1 MATIDVITKTPSNSQ
16 IIKILN
22 QIIRRY
28 NSLAGLYAYKGS
40 VQTYND
46 LLAIQ
51 NPQIGDVYNV
61 MQEDA
66 EEGIAAG
73 SNFAWNGTEWD
84 NLGMGMDGLV
94 KKING
99 FIPDD
104 LGAVIFQYIKN
115 ITNNKGTLTVTI
127 RNGESESNLVI
138 ETGKVKTVNGIEP
151 DETGNISIEV
161 PQPTIATQEEAEV
174 GTDNIKFMT
183 PLRVKQAISALAG
196 DSSWTISQGTN
207 GWARESSTGFT
218 IQWGYGRDPRYKNG
232 GHDEHSNVVVTL
244 PRAFTA
250 VYGIWAGNVGT
261 VGKYCCYVWS
271 ITKTKFNMGGSNN
284 SDGNALPYWWAVGIS

>member
-1 MATIDVITKTPSNSQ
+1 MAQQINEITKIPSNSEV
-16 IIKILN
+16 IKILN

-61 MQEDA
+61 IQEDA

-127 RNGESESNLVI
+127 RNGESESKLVI

-151 DETGNISIEV
+151 DEIGNISIEV

-174 GTDNIKFMT
+174 GTDNTKFMT
-183 PLRVKQAISALAG
+183 PLRVKQAIDALVDISTAINNTISITTG
-196 DSSWTISQGTN
+196 TISHGGTIPLPNGFTRGECRYAVWSHDMPDGDKSYGRGSYHRTQVNQSTGVVTCRYAYDSSHIINGT
-207 GWARESSTGFT
+207 A
-218 IQWGYGRDPRYKNG
+218 GYLCIAIK
-232 GHDEHSNVVVTL
+232 
-244 PRAFTA
+244 
-250 VYGIWAGNVGT
+250 
-261 VGKYCCYVWS
+261 K
-271 ITKTKFNMGGSNN
+271 
-284 SDGNALPYWWAVGIS
+284 

>member
-61 MQEDA
+61 IQEDA

-99 FIPDD
+99 FTPDD
-104 LGAVIFQYIKN
+104 LGAVTFQYIKN
-115 ITNNKGTLTVTI
+115 ITNNEGTLTVTI
-127 RNGESESNLVI
+127 RNGESELELVI
-138 ETGKVKTVNGIEP
+138 ETGKVKTVNGIKP
-151 DETGNISIEV
+151 DEIGNISIEV

-174 GTDNIKFMT
+174 GTDNTKFMT
-183 PLRVKQAISALAG
+183 PLRVKQAIDEFAKSG
-196 DSSWTISQGTN
+196 WTFNN
-207 GWARESSTGFT
+207 GATGWMRDNTTGFT
-218 IQWGYGRDPRYKNG
+218 IMWGTLQTANYYAQPITTTFPKAFSDINYSLVAIPNGSNDASVQYKNFVLEFKETTGFVVRNHYGENTG
-232 GHDEHSNVVVTL
+232 GGQ
-244 PRAFTA
+244 
-250 VYGIWAGNVGT
+250 YI
-261 VGKYCCYVWS
+261 
-271 ITKTKFNMGGSNN
+271 
-284 SDGNALPYWWAVGIS
+284 AVGHTAE